1 MDFMRRFDEVL
12 PDYVDAML
20 LSAVSGVVTL

>member
-1 MDFMRRFDEVL
+1 MDFFLNLDNVL

-20 LSAVSGVVTL
+20 LSAVAGVAVL